1 MRRLT
6 IATVLLVATTSL
18 LSAAASQ
25 PPGWLLFE
33 QGKAWADQGEYGRA
47 LQSFKDAILDAGVM
61 PEADAAIADIY
72 RTEGE
77 FQLAER
83 HYTRAYNMRNAL
95 VVPSEKYAILLRWAG
110 LYEDQELYSQMEAK
124 LLLVVADDRWSK
136 GEQLAI
142 QVERNYVD
150 KGLDHVLALYRF
162 DSSFATAAHSRLGW
176 FYYRT
181 GRFPLAVRHLLFAV
195 VLQVSEAAEYLKR
208 QDPDA
213 LVSGLVDFFEEVS
226 ADRDLG
232 AWLEASSLSQ
242 DLYYLSASAWELGHP
257 TRARD
262 VWKLLAGLE
271 SAGKYAE
278 LSRRQLAAP
287 FRELLLAPTFKLQSS
302 P

>member
-6 IATVLLVATTSL
+6 IAAIVLVATTSL
-18 LSAAASQ
+18 LSAAASK

-61 PEADAAIADIY
+61 PEAEAAIADIY

-83 HYTRAYNMRNAL
+83 HYTRAYNLRNAL
-95 VVPSEKYAILLRWAG
+95 MVPSEKYAILLRWAA
-110 LYEDQELYSQMEAK
+110 LYEDQELYNQMEAK
-124 LLLVVADDRWSK
+124 LLLVVGDDRWSQ

-150 KGLDHVLALYRF
+150 KGLDHVLGLYRF
-162 DSSFATAAHSRLGW
+162 DSGFATEAHSRLGW

-181 GRFPLAVRHLLFAV
+181 GRYPQAVRHLLYAV
-195 VLQVSEAAEYLKR
+195 VLQVSEAAEYLKH

-213 LVSGLVDFFEEVS
+213 MVSSLAGFLADAT
-226 ADRDLG
+226 ADRDLR
-232 AWLEASSLSQ
+232 AWLEASSLFQ
-242 DLYYLSASAWELGHP
+242 NLYYLSAAAWELGHP

-262 VWKLLAGLE
+262 VWKVLSGLE
-271 SAGKYAE
+271 EAGRYAN
-278 LSRRQLAAP
+278 LSRRQLAGP
-287 FRELLLAPTFKLQSS
+287 FREPFLAPTFKLQSGR
-302 P
+302 